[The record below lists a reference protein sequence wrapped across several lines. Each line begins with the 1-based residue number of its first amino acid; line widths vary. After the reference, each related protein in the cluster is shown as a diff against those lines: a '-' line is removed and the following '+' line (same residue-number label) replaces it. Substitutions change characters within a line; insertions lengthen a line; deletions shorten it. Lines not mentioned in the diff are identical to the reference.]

1 MSTPLDT
8 ITPDRVVDVI
18 RTVLPRVLRNELA
31 AATQDTRLMEDLGL
45 SSSSTLELMLELE
58 DALEIQINVEDID
71 RDDFRTIGT
80 LATFV
85 AGHLLLED

>member
-1 MSTPLDT
+1 
-8 ITPDRVVDVI
+8 
-18 RTVLPRVLRNELA
+18 
-31 AATQDTRLMEDLGL
+31 
-45 SSSSTLELMLELE
+45 MLELE

-85 AGHLLLED
+85 AGHLFLED

>member
-1 MSTPLDT
+1 MTTPLDT
-8 ITPDRVVDVI
+8 VTREQVVTTI
-18 RTVLPRVLRNELA
+18 CTVLPRVTRGELA
-31 AATQDTRLMEDLGL
+31 VATEDTRLMEDLGL

-71 RDDFRTIGT
+71 RDDFRTVGT

-85 AGHLLLED
+85 AGHLLTEE